1 MNLAQMKSAL
11 ENSVKEALIQS
22 VDQKVEIKTLYDANS
37 GSMLVE
43 MVDRKENTNN
53 NTNSILCYNIRVTEE
68 TRATSIV
75 AFNRVFMSDSL
86 GVSLVNNEPVAITSN
101 FMTDITNIIL
111 VAMDKVYHPENY
123 APAADELAEPA
134 LPVEEA

>member
-1 MNLAQMKSAL
+1 MNLAQMKTAL

-43 MVDRKENTNN
+43 MVDRKENTSN

-123 APAADELAEPA
+123 APVAEEAIEPA